1 MKKLLILSLFIPF
14 FSFMPQEPS
23 KSSKGKFERPK
34 LHLINKKTSCICDFN
49 DMFIPN
55 KEIDISNFI
64 DGEEL
69 QQVSKNNKLLIHNR
83 KDILQYESDLWD
95 GDEIDLLKLG
105 WQFTSIEINKIEDEL
120 ARIYK
125 RNKQKDLSS
134 NLSSFWILQL
144 LNPDLYLTDK
154 NKVIELRKKYTKL
167 LSKYKEADI
176 LYDCLILKD
185 YDNIS
190 ILMAEFEYSFF
201 WEFERKDQMDNYYR
215 TSLNFSEAK
224 SSNELGF
231 YFLRRIFSILG
242 YLPYVIVAS
251 IILFKLK
258 QKRKKTK
265 SV

>member
-1 MKKLLILSLFIPF
+1 MKKLIILLLFIPF
-14 FSFMPQEPS
+14 FSFIPQEPS
-23 KSSKGKFERPK
+23 NSLKGKFDRPK
-34 LHLINKKTSCICDFN
+34 LHLISKKTSCICDFN

-69 QQVSKNNKLLIHNR
+69 KQVSKNNKLLIHNR
-83 KDILQYESDLWD
+83 KDILEYESLLWD
-95 GDEIDLLKLG
+95 GDEIDLLKLN
-105 WQFTSIEINKIEDEL
+105 WQFMSIEIKRIEKEL
-120 ARIYK
+120 KKIYK

-144 LNPDLYLTDK
+144 LNPDLYSTDK
-154 NKVIELRKKYTKL
+154 NKVIELREKYTKL

-190 ILMAEFEYSFF
+190 ILITEFEYSFF
-201 WEFERKDQMDNYYR
+201 WEFESKDQMDNYYR
-215 TSLNFSEAK
+215 TKLNFSEAK

-242 YLPYVIVAS
+242 YLPYVVVAS

-258 QKRKKTK
+258 KKRKKTK
-265 SV
+265 TV

>member
-1 MKKLLILSLFIPF
+1 MKKLIILLLFIPF
-14 FSFMPQEPS
+14 FSFIPQEPS
-23 KSSKGKFERPK
+23 NSLKGKFDRPK
-34 LHLINKKTSCICDFN
+34 FHLISKKTSCICDFN
-49 DMFIPN
+49 DIFTPN

-69 QQVSKNNKLLIHNR
+69 QEVSKNFKLLIHNR
-83 KDILQYESDLWD
+83 KDILHYESGLWD
-95 GDEIDLLKLG
+95 EVDFELLLLD
-105 WQFTSIEINKIEDEL
+105 WRFTAIEINNIEDEL

-167 LSKYKEADI
+167 LSKYKKADI
-176 LYDCLILKD
+176 LYDCLILKE

-190 ILMAEFEYSFF
+190 ILMTESNYSFF
-201 WEFERKDQMDNYYR
+201 WEFESKDQMDNYYR
-215 TSLNFSEAK
+215 TRLNFSEAK

-242 YLPYVIVAS
+242 YLPYVVVVS

-258 QKRKKTK
+258 KKRKKTK
-265 SV
+265 